1 MERND
6 FISGR
11 VASGKEK
18 KPNAAL
24 KATSTNGFEFR
35 LMGHAMR
42 EFIQDE
48 LQVSMVM
55 DMHFKKKKPPLR

>member
-1 MERND
+1 MAIMEPLMERND

-24 KATSTNGFEFR
+24 TATSTNGFVFR

-48 LQVSMVM
+48 L
-55 DMHFKKKKPPLR
+55 